1 MVIYKNARRCDG
13 MVDIADLKSAW
24 SDPVPVRVRSAA
36 PCRRGRYIV
45 RGDFFQKLPLTHF
58 VAAPLQIEPAALGFD
73 LVLDAGLEPGAS
85 KVLR

>member
-36 PCRRGRYIV
+36 PRRRGRHIV
-45 RGDFFQKLPLTHF
+45 RGDFFQKSLLTHF
-58 VAAPLQIEPAALGFD
+58 VAAPLQIEPAALGRD
-73 LVLDAGLEPGAS
+73 LVLGANLETGAS
-85 KVLR
+85 IVLR